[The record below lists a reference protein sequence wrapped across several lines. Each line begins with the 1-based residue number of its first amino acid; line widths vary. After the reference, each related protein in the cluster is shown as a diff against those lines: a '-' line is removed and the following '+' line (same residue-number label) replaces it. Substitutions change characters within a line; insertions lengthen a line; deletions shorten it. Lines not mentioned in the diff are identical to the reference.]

1 MKNDKISSDKLKE
14 LKREFAKFSFVVG
27 LALELS
33 LSETNHIESSKD
45 LDKYISEDINFSDVK
60 DAIENNDGLSTKD
73 KKRILNSVVKL
84 EKKVPYLNVKSLYK
98 NCEKLKIMN
107 LKYIDNDYAGVFR
120 PGLKMINLKCN
131 DPKVFNHELLHA
143 TNNLYFNS
151 GILSYEKSFDSWN
164 SEYSFLKEGFNE
176 WFNSYVFETNAY
188 CYLIQVADIK
198 NFKSILK
205 RNDKEFIEMFI
216 NGNYKDFVND
226 LEKYL
231 NKKDADELMGL
242 CSKEFSHEDDSS
254 IDEINRKYSIMAKA
268 YINSMEHL
276 KLGDEYVIFDNL
288 HQSYKYYKA
297 LNSDENA
304 LKEFD
309 SNMYK
314 KIYKTVK
321 EKISKEMTEKLKSK
335 LKHRMEFGYDKKY
348 EFLNAG
354 FIGWINTKFLDKE
367 STDYKVQAADF
378 NIFQTILKMNSDEF
392 VEMFMKD
399 NNKDFTNALKKY
411 IDKEEVNEL
420 MNLCSKE
427 YKNEDNTTLD
437 DIDRKY
443 LIMLKAYMNS
453 LSGQLDFNIY
463 DQFYSSYK
471 NYKQLNSNTETLRKF
486 DDYMIQ
492 KTYRKIDEENLKRR
506 EKEVELKLKHKAKLG
521 HDEKYDFLD
530 AGFNEWFNTSCLS
543 KKSTGHRIQSQD
555 LQIFCSILKI
565 SLNDLVEKFT
575 SCNNK
580 DFIKDLE
587 KYMDKEEVTELINLC
602 SKEFENEDN
611 TSLDDIYKKYSIM
624 IKALNKSYS
633 GNYTKEATKEN
644 ILLDVALSYNNYKC
658 FRSFGKTHHKFTT
671 LIKEEISNVVDSS
684 SLDNKKNKKTDV
696 KVKFKK

>member
-231 NKKDADELMGL
+231 NKKDAD
-242 CSKEFSHEDDSS
+242 
-254 IDEINRKYSIMAKA
+254 
-268 YINSMEHL
+268 
-276 KLGDEYVIFDNL
+276 
-288 HQSYKYYKA
+288 
-297 LNSDENA
+297 
-304 LKEFD
+304 
-309 SNMYK
+309 
-314 KIYKTVK
+314 
-321 EKISKEMTEKLKSK
+321 
-335 LKHRMEFGYDKKY
+335 
-348 EFLNAG
+348 
-354 FIGWINTKFLDKE
+354 
-367 STDYKVQAADF
+367 
-378 NIFQTILKMNSDEF
+378 
-392 VEMFMKD
+392 
-399 NNKDFTNALKKY
+399 
-411 IDKEEVNEL
+411 
-420 MNLCSKE
+420 
-427 YKNEDNTTLD
+427 
-437 DIDRKY
+437 
-443 LIMLKAYMNS
+443 
-453 LSGQLDFNIY
+453 
-463 DQFYSSYK
+463 
-471 NYKQLNSNTETLRKF
+471 
-486 DDYMIQ
+486 
-492 KTYRKIDEENLKRR
+492 
-506 EKEVELKLKHKAKLG
+506 
-521 HDEKYDFLD
+521 
-530 AGFNEWFNTSCLS
+530 
-543 KKSTGHRIQSQD
+543 
-555 LQIFCSILKI
+555 
-565 SLNDLVEKFT
+565 
-575 SCNNK
+575 
-580 DFIKDLE
+580 
-587 KYMDKEEVTELINLC
+587 
-602 SKEFENEDN
+602 
-611 TSLDDIYKKYSIM
+611 
-624 IKALNKSYS
+624 
-633 GNYTKEATKEN
+633 
-644 ILLDVALSYNNYKC
+644 
-658 FRSFGKTHHKFTT
+658 
-671 LIKEEISNVVDSS
+671 
-684 SLDNKKNKKTDV
+684 
-696 KVKFKK
+696 